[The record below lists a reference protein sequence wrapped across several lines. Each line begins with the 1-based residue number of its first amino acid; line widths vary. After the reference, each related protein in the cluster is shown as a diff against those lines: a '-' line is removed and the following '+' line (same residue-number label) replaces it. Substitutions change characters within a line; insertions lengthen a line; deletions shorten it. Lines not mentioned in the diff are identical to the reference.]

1 MPKPAPAKKAASAKK
16 LAPASKSVAAKPAK
30 SVKKAAPAKKS
41 PAVAAKAAASSG
53 AAAGLPTALGFRMPA
68 EWAPQE
74 AVWLSWPH
82 NYESWPGQFRPV
94 PYNFARIVAAIT
106 RFQPVRINAAKKLHA
121 RAMRLCERAE
131 ADMSRVTFY
140 DHPTNDAWCRDHG
153 PIFVKHAKTGEVA
166 LTDWAYNAWGGKYPP
181 YDLDNEIPPSIGRKL
196 KLQRFVNDMVLEGGS
211 IDVNGEGALLTSEQ
225 CLLNKNRNPHLTKE
239 QIEQNLRD
247 YLGVTDIYW
256 VGEGIVGD
264 DTDGHIDDMTR
275 FFKPDGFI
283 TCVEPNKKE
292 KNHEILAENL
302 ARLKK
307 FRTPAG
313 KKFDIVELPMP
324 RPFGF
329 NRQRVPASYANF
341 LIVNGG
347 VLVPTFRQPGPDARA
362 LEIIQGCFPDRKVVG
377 VDCYHLIWGL
387 GTLHCISQQQPAAGV
402 SA

>member
-1 MPKPAPAKKAASAKK
+1 MAKAKA
-16 LAPASKSVAAKPAK
+16 
-30 SVKKAAPAKKS
+30 AAPAKASVPAES
-41 PAVAAKAAASSG
+41 PAKKPAAPRKPAGAAAKAKAAAKGAPVLSATP
-53 AAAGLPTALGFRMPA
+53 AAAGFRMPA
-68 EWAPQE
+68 EWEPQE

-82 NYESWPGQFRPV
+82 NYASWPGRFRPV
-94 PYNFARIVAAIT
+94 PYNFARIVAAIS
-106 RFQPVRINAAKKLHA
+106 RFEPVRINAAKKLHA
-121 RAMRLCERAE
+121 RAARLCERAG
-131 ADMSRVTFY
+131 ANLANVAFF

-153 PIFVKHAKTGEVA
+153 PIFVKNPATGAVA

-181 YDLDNEIPPSIGRKL
+181 YDLDNEIPPSIGRVTGL
-196 KLQRFVNDMVLEGGS
+196 PRFVNDMVLEGGS
-211 IDVNGEGALLTSEQ
+211 IDVNGVGGLLTSEQ
-225 CLLNKNRNPHLTKE
+225 CLLNPNRNPHLSKE
-239 QIEQNLRD
+239 QIEQALRD
-247 YLGVTDIYW
+247 YLGVTDFYW
-256 VGEGIVGD
+256 LGEGIVGD

-292 KNHEILAENL
+292 KNHEILAANL

-329 NRQRVPASYANF
+329 DRQRVPASYANF

-362 LEIIQGCFPDRKVVG
+362 VAIVASCFPGREVVG
-377 VDCYHLIWGL
+377 VDCYHMIWGL
-387 GTLHCISQQQPAAGV
+387 GTLHCLSQQQPAAGL